1 MENQPYP
8 VKEIYLFRH
17 GHSQANA
24 ERFRK
29 IPFPK
34 FFLLIRKVFGF
45 SITIKLIQILD
56 MLRGHNHKYPTVDK
70 DTPLE
75 PLGIEQAELTGE
87 VLAEKEIFPD
97 LILCSDFL
105 RTRQTTNGIIKGMEK
120 KLNRK
125 LEVHVLYSTLI
136 VERDSGYEYGYPL
149 SYYPVLFPETNEIY
163 QKTPKLDF
171 RPPGGESIH
180 DVRNNRIPELK
191 KILASLNF
199 KTLFIVGHGVT
210 NSTVV
215 SLLTGEDI
223 ENVRIGSPNLGVYK
237 FTSNGESDK
246 WELDPSYSRGKAI
259 DKSIPFS
266 G

>member
-1 MENQPYP
+1 MI
-8 VKEIYLFRH
+8 KEIYLFRH

-29 IPFPK
+29 IPLTK

-45 SITIKLIQILD
+45 SITVKLIQILD
-56 MLRGHNHKYPTVDK
+56 RLRGHNHKYPTLDK

-87 VLAEKEIFPD
+87 ALAEKEIFPD

-105 RTRQTTNGIIKGMEK
+105 RTRQTTSGIIKGIEK

-125 LEVHVLYSTLI
+125 LEVQVLYSTLI

-149 SYYPVLFPETNEIY
+149 SYYPVLFPETNEMY

-171 RPPGGESIH
+171 RPPGGESIR
-180 DVRNNRIPELK
+180 DVRYNRIPELK
-191 KILASLNF
+191 QILDSLQY

-210 NSTVV
+210 NSTIV
-215 SLLTGEDI
+215 SLLTGEPI
-223 ENVRIGSPNLGVYK
+223 ENIRIGSPNLGVYR
-237 FTSNGESDK
+237 FTSDDKSDK
-246 WELDPSYSRGKAI
+246 WELDPKFARGKTI
-259 DKSIPFS
+259 NSSIPFS